1 MEGKRE
7 RKKKGGGGGG
17 GRSGQINKKSDK
29 TKRERQMQKDSRHK
43 RETHVK
49 KENGRE
55 KMRNIHRWIDL

>member
-1 MEGKRE
+1 MGGGKERE
-7 RKKKGGGGGG
+7 KEGGGGVWKDE
-17 GRSGQINKKSDK
+17 QKSDK

-49 KENGRE
+49 KEKGRE